1 MDKAIVTKT
10 RRGSISESI
19 MESFVGM
26 GLDVSSF
33 RKDFDVRNIDQEGD
47 ELFSGEEKVF
57 ANCVGITYN
66 AKPSEW
72 NYYIAND
79 VISTNL
85 TAAIAMTSEFVRKT
99 QGTSGVKTIFH
110 IGSLWSRKHATN
122 GAVYTASKAGLAH
135 YVSCI
140 AKDLDIA
147 YPGEYVVIGVHPGN
161 VKGTPLTKEV
171 QRTLAEN
178 RGFSQEGIKEL
189 YEETITPLEIG
200 NVLSDMVG
208 NKWLSGENI
217 YLGNNDKR

>member
-10 RRGSISESI
+10 RRGSISEGI
-19 MESFVGM
+19 MEGFVGM

-33 RKDFDVRNIDQEGD
+33 PYHIDVRDIDQEGT

-57 ANCVGITYN
+57 ANCVGITDN

-72 NYYIAND
+72 TYERANQLL
-79 VISTNL
+79 STNL

-99 QGTSGVKTIFH
+99 QGTPGVKTIFH
-110 IGSLWSRKHATN
+110 VGSLWSRKHATN

-135 YVSCI
+135 YVSCV

-161 VKGTPLTKEV
+161 VQGTPLTQEV
-171 QRTLAEN
+171 QEALADN
-178 RGFSQEGIKEL
+178 RGFSQEEIDNL
-189 YEETITPLEIG
+189 YEGTITPLEIG
-200 NVLSDMVG
+200 NIVSDMVG
-208 NKWLSGENI
+208 NIWLSGENI